1 MSRIPAASDWQT
13 LYREA
18 ILESDPAK
26 VPEMIDLASAVIR
39 RRVFELWYMGSAA
52 DTRER
57 LELDSALYFLDLLKK
72 IGPIS
77 DSSPGIELWDKGS
90 SARTFAD

>member
-1 MSRIPAASDWQT
+1 MSRIPKADHWQT

-18 ILESDPAK
+18 ILEADPAR

-57 LELDSALYFLDLLKK
+57 LELDSALYFLELLKK
-72 IGPIS
+72 IGPAS
-77 DSSPGIELWDKGS
+77 NSSPEIDGWDKGS
-90 SARTFAD
+90 SASTFAD

>member
-1 MSRIPAASDWQT
+1 VSRIPRAGDWQT

-26 VPEMIDLASAVIR
+26 VPEMIDLASTVIR
-39 RRVFELWYMGSAA
+39 RRAFELWYMGSAA
-52 DTRER
+52 EARER
-57 LELDSALYFLDLLKK
+57 LELDSALYFLELLKK

-77 DSSPGIELWDKGS
+77 DSNPEIDAWDKGP